1 MVERKWTPANIQDAF
16 FEVSTQPVYWF
27 DGFWKHEIHGQK
39 AIVDESTG
47 NALSVVSS
55 KYNVITNKTAYELCK
70 HIINHI
76 FSNVKL
82 EDFQCFNILMPKTKG
97 SCRIDLIIPQTYH
110 SPFGDRKENWTPFI
124 RISNS
129 YNRTVT
135 LKYEVG
141 FCRWICLNGVIFNQT
156 GVTLSYTHSEN
167 IDESQ
172 IVKHLKNLKS
182 LERIDKMW
190 ETFDKKMNTLQ
201 EILIPESM
209 ALPIFCKAFG
219 IEIDK
224 DEVSERQ
231 KETLGIKASQII
243 DSSKEYFKELGN
255 NAYAVFNVLT
265 DYASYPQGISSI
277 ATAVHGFQ
285 RKVGDWVDEIVVHSK
300 QEGFNLYD
308 YIGKEVMNTA
318 FFLESLVSK
327 EDKK

>member
-1 MVERKWTPANIQDAF
+1 MVERKWTPANLQEAF
-16 FEVSTQPVYWF
+16 FEVSIQPVYWF

-47 NALSVVSS
+47 NALSVVSN
-55 KYNVITNKTAYELCK
+55 KYNVITNKMAYELCS
-70 HIINHI
+70 HIISHI
-76 FSNVKL
+76 FSNVQL
-82 EDFQCFNILMPKTKG
+82 GDFQCFNILMPKTKG

-110 SPFGDRKENWTPFI
+110 SPFGDHRENWTPFI

-172 IVKHLKNLKS
+172 IVKHLRNLKS
-182 LERIDKMW
+182 LEQIDKMW
-190 ETFDKKMNTLQ
+190 ETFDKKMNVLR
-201 EILIPESM
+201 EISIPESM

-219 IEIDK
+219 IAIDQEK
-224 DEVSERQ
+224 VSDRQ
-231 KETLGIKASQII
+231 KEVLGIKAKQIL
-243 DSSKEYFKELGN
+243 DLSKDYFKELGN

-265 DYASYPQGISSI
+265 DYASFP
-277 ATAVHGFQ
+277 
-285 RKVGDWVDEIVVHSK
+285 
-300 QEGFNLYD
+300 
-308 YIGKEVMNTA
+308 
-318 FFLESLVSK
+318 
-327 EDKK
+327 